1 MAVKRNALPTAPQEP
16 HLPKARSNAVRPY
29 LEAPETPDRHG
40 KTSPPMKARAEPG
53 NQSLI
58 RGLKILESYTSS
70 KQSWGVREL
79 GRTLDINAATTYRLI
94 ATLADRGYLEKNPDT
109 QKYHLGPKVVQ
120 LAANYS
126 MQNSLIEISL
136 RIFAKYESQ
145 FPYNFYVGVMN
156 SDSVTYIA
164 VYESRGPLK
173 ITTEVGQSVS
183 LYSSALGRLLLSKES
198 DEFIE
203 DLLAR
208 KPIEKLTPLTV
219 TSQKEL
225 MKQIRQIRKTGYAVN
240 RGEIYEEIAAVA
252 APITGLDGTVLAGL
266 SLSFPLHYVETKK
279 IDLGEIIRLSQVIA
293 EEISAAN
300 RSTVIR

>member
-1 MAVKRNALPTAPQEP
+1 
-16 HLPKARSNAVRPY
+16 
-29 LEAPETPDRHG
+29 
-40 KTSPPMKARAEPG
+40 MKARTEAG

-94 ATLADRGYLEKNPDT
+94 ATLADRGYLEKNADT

-145 FPYNFYVGVMN
+145 FPYNFYIGVMS
-156 SDSVTYIA
+156 SDDVTYIA
-164 VYESRGPLK
+164 VHESRGPLK
-173 ITTEVGQSVS
+173 IIIEAGQSVS
-183 LYSSALGRLLLSKES
+183 LYSSALGRLLLSQES

-203 DLLAR
+203 ALLSR
-208 KPIEKLTPLTV
+208 KPMEKITSLTV
-219 TSQKEL
+219 TNQKEF
-225 MKQIRQIRKTGYAVN
+225 MKQIRQIRKNGYAVN

-252 APITGLDGTVLAGL
+252 TPITGLDGKVVAGL
-266 SLSFPLHYVETKK
+266 ALCFPLHYLDTKK
-279 IDLGEIIRLSQVIA
+279 LDLDEIIRLSQVIA
-293 EEISAAN
+293 DEISATN